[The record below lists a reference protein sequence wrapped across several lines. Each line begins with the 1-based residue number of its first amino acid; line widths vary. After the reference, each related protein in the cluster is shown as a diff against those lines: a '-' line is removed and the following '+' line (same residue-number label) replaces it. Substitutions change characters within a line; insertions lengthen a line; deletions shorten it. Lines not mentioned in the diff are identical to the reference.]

1 MIRKN
6 ANKIFLF
13 IATALILVTW
23 NVSSTHATP
32 LTGFGDHLPVPTP
45 NPGVPFKQNR
55 TISQVPPEPPYDFTG
70 TWSAPAYPDWIG
82 TFSATGP
89 VPVYTDTDPGTTEYV
104 FTSLPTG
111 VLPAGSFFIFGD
123 VDRGSGQ
130 VEKFTLGGRDS
141 PGSDFINEAWLS
153 EPVGVWG
160 SGVGA
165 LAMPHWNW
173 DTTSGIYTIDGIS
186 VPGNPTISFAL
197 MTLQPIAELQINR
210 ESNYANFVLAAP
222 IPEPSTLMM
231 LSLAIGGLAFLRT
244 KKKGPIGSKW
254 NEEDG
259 LRDGLRDVH

>member
-32 LTGFGDHLPVPTP
+32 LTGSGDHLPVPTA
-45 NPGVPFKQNR
+45 GRPFMQTR
-55 TISQVPPEPPYDFTG
+55 TISQEPPVPQYDFTG

-89 VPVYTDTDPGTTEYV
+89 VPVSKDTLPGMTKYNFTD
-104 FTSLPTG
+104 LPTN

-123 VDRGSGQ
+123 VDIGSGQ
-130 VEKFTLGGRDS
+130 IEKFTLGGRDS
-141 PGSDFINEAWLS
+141 PGSDFIKEAWLS

-160 SGVGA
+160 SGVSA
-165 LAMPHWNW
+165 LAMPCWNW
-173 DTTSGIYTIDGIS
+173 DTTSGFYTIDGTT

-197 MTLQPIAELQINR
+197 KTLQPIAELQINR

-222 IPEPSTLMM
+222 IPEPTPIPEPITLAMFT
-231 LSLAIGGLAFLRT
+231 LGIGGLAFLRT

-254 NEEDG
+254 NEE
-259 LRDGLRDVH
+259 